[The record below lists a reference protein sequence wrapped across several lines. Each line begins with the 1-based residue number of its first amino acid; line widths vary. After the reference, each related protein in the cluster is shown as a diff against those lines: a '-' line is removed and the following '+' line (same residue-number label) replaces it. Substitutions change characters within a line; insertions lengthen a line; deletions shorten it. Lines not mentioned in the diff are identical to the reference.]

1 MSTATMNLPA
11 LSVASIENYISA
23 VNRVPMLT
31 PEREH
36 GLGVALKSNG
46 DLAAASE
53 MVSSSTE
60 RMWRS
65 SASLS
70 SVSFST
76 RALMIMAIVAMMLI
90 TMAANPWISGVR

>member
-11 LSVASIENYISA
+11 LSVGSIENYISA

-36 GLGVALKSNG
+36 ELGMALKTSG

-53 MVSSSTE
+53 MVMSHL
-60 RMWRS
+60 R
-65 SASLS
+65 LV
-70 SVSFST
+70 VSIARKYT
-76 RALMIMAIVAMMLI
+76 GYGLAHADLI
-90 TMAANPWISGVR
+90 RKATLVS

>member
-1 MSTATMNLPA
+1 MTTATMNLPA

-36 GLGVALKSNG
+36 ELGVALKATG

-53 MVSSSTE
+53 MVMSHLRLVVAIARKYTGYG
-60 RMWRS
+60 
-65 SASLS
+65 LPQIG
-70 SVSFST
+70 
-76 RALMIMAIVAMMLI
+76 RAHV
-90 TMAANPWISGVR
+90 